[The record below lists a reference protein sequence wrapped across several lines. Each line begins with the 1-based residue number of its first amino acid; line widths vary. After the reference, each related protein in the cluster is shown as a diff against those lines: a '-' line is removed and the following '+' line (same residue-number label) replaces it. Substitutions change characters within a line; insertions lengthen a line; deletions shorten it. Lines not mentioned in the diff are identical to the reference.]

1 MMYFVHLMRRV
12 SGSGLSLLHKQA
24 SEITIELALFHQAP
38 TLIAY
43 NKKQETCLP

>member
-1 MMYFVHLMRRV
+1 MYIVHLLRCV
-12 SGSGLSLLHKQA
+12 SGSALALLQKQA
-24 SEITIELALFHQAP
+24 SAITIKLALFHQAP